1 MMSHFKKGGYASRA
15 PCLREHRRPRKETAD
30 ILGHDVLAAAAVSA
44 ERYCAAHLAMLCSS
58 ALANDEAAGN
68 KALMINYESL
78 PGALVHYVLPK
89 HFGVEIDQYDMDRM
103 LNISTVY
110 SKRRRGLL
118 PSDPTLP
125 SNTGWQADSETKEKS
140 ASPTIRAAAEEL
152 MRPYFDKLLEATISK
167 TGGDDLTHFKRLGV
181 PTDAPPV

>member
-1 MMSHFKKGGYASRA
+1 MMSHFKKGGYAARA
-15 PCLREHRRPRKETAD
+15 PCLREHRRPRKETAE
-30 ILGHDVLAAAAVSA
+30 ILGRDVLAAAGVSA

-68 KALMINYESL
+68 KALMINYDSL
-78 PGALVHYVLPK
+78 PGALVHYVLPI
-89 HFGVEIDQYDMDRM
+89 HFGVEIEQYEVDRM

-110 SKRRRGLL
+110 SKRRHGV

-125 SNTGWQADSETKEKS
+125 SNTRWQGDSETKERS
-140 ASPTIRAAAEEL
+140 APPEIRAAAEDL
-152 MRPYFDKLLEATISK
+152 MRPYFEKLLRATTAK

-181 PTDAPPV
+181 PTPAPPA